1 MLNGIQT
8 IRQTRKP
15 SRPAG
20 LADHLLGYRSNRE
33 LLENTKTADED
44 SDGDGRS
51 FFSHHRI
58 ACGDQVKI
66 PWGDSR
72 NACLQ
77 KWRCRR
83 ATADSRSNGKD
94 RGVLPQM
101 EGAAHVAIRLGAA

>member
-44 SDGDGRS
+44 SDGDGHR

-58 ACGDQVKI
+58 ACGDQGENPV
-66 PWGDSR
+66 G
-72 NACLQ
+72 
-77 KWRCRR
+77 
-83 ATADSRSNGKD
+83 
-94 RGVLPQM
+94 
-101 EGAAHVAIRLGAA
+101 